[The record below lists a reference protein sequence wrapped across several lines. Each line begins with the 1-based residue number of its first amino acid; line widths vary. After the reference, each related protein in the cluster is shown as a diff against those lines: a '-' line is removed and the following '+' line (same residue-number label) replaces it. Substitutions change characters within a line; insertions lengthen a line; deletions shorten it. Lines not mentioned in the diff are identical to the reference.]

1 MVKLKSKKFMR
12 AKIRDMLFV
21 YFILLWPVVHFCIF
35 SIGMNVSMAVSAFQ
49 DPSGRFYGFENFK
62 SVLTTFSGLSASSTL
77 ENPRAIL
84 NSLSILPLS
93 LLVDM
98 PISLLFSYVIY
109 KKYCASKFFSVVLF
123 IPTVISAVVLCLC
136 FKMAIS
142 RDFGFVPQL
151 LEGMGLSGAIPANG
165 FLGDP
170 STSWWFILLFS
181 IWTGISTNMIYFSS
195 AISRISESVIESA
208 RIDGASDLRQFFV
221 MIIPMIW
228 GTITT
233 VSITCISN
241 VFGWYLP
248 SLLLTN
254 GTAGTSTIG
263 LIVIIN
269 SQARTNLNFVS
280 AFGVLIAIVGSFV
293 TFGSKKLMERFWRD
307 VEY

>member
-1 MVKLKSKKFMR
+1 MR

-21 YFILLWPVVHFCIF
+21 YLILLWPVIHFCIF
-35 SIGMNVSMAVSAFQ
+35 SIGMNVSMVVNSLQ
-49 DPSGRFYGFENFK
+49 DASGKFYGFANYK
-62 SVLTTFSGLSASSTL
+62 SVFTTFLGITASSTL

-84 NSLSILPLS
+84 NSISILPLS
-93 LLVDM
+93 LLINM

-109 KKYCASKFFSVVLF
+109 KRYCASKFFSVVLF

-142 RDFGFVPQL
+142 RDFGFVPQIL
-151 LEGMGLSGAIPANG
+151 QAMGAGRIIPANG

-195 AISRISESVIESA
+195 AMSRISESVIESA

-221 MIIPMIW
+221 MVIPMIW

-233 VSITCISN
+233 VSMTCISG
-241 VFGWYLP
+241 VFSWYLP

-254 GTAGTSTIG
+254 GTSNTSTIG
-263 LIVIIN
+263 LVVIIN

-280 AFGVLIAIVGSFV
+280 AFGVVIAIVGSLV
-293 TFGSKKLMERFWRD
+293 TFGSKKLMERAWRD

>member
-1 MVKLKSKKFMR
+1 MR
-12 AKIRDMLFV
+12 AKIRDSLFV
-21 YFILLWPVVHFCIF
+21 YLVLLWPVIHFCIF
-35 SIGMNVSMAVSAFQ
+35 SIGMNIPMIISSFQ
-49 DPSGRFYGFENFK
+49 DASDRVYGFNNYR
-62 SVLTTFSGLSASSTL
+62 SVITTFLGLSASSTL

-93 LLVDM
+93 LLIDM

-136 FKMAIS
+136 FKMAVS
-142 RDFGFVPQL
+142 RDFGFITQIL
-151 LEGMGLSGAIPANG
+151 QSIGLGHLVPANG

-170 STSWWFILLFS
+170 KTAWWFILLFS

-195 AISRISESVIESA
+195 AMSRISESVIESA
-208 RIDGASDLRQFFV
+208 RIDGASDLRQFFT

-233 VSITCISN
+233 VSMTCISGM
-241 VFGWYLP
+241 FGWYLP
-248 SLLLTN
+248 ALLLTN
-254 GTAGTSTIG
+254 GTANTSTIG
-263 LIVIIN
+263 LVIIIN

-280 AFGVLIAIVGSFV
+280 AFGVLIAIIGSV
-293 TFGSKKLMERFWRD
+293 ITLGSKRLMERFWRD

>member
-1 MVKLKSKKFMR
+1 MR
-12 AKIRDMLFV
+12 AKIRDSLFV
-21 YFILLWPVVHFCIF
+21 YLILLWPVIHFCIF
-35 SIGMNVSMAVSAFQ
+35 SIGMNISMIISSFQ
-49 DPSGRFYGFENFK
+49 DASDRFYGFNNYR
-62 SVLTTFSGLSASSTL
+62 SVITTFIGLSASSTL

-142 RDFGFVPQL
+142 RDFGFVTQIL
-151 LEGMGLSGAIPANG
+151 QTIGLGHLVPANG

-170 STSWWFILLFS
+170 KTAWWFILLFS

-195 AISRISESVIESA
+195 AMSRISESVIESA
-208 RIDGASDLRQFFV
+208 RIDGASDLRQFFMMV
-221 MIIPMIW
+221 IPMIW

-233 VSITCISN
+233 VSMTCISGI
-241 VFGWYLP
+241 FSWYLP

-254 GTAGTSTIG
+254 GNSSTSTIG
-263 LIVIIN
+263 LVVIVN

-280 AFGVLIAIVGSFV
+280 AFGVLIAIVGSVITLF
-293 TFGSKKLMERFWRD
+293 SKRLMERFWRD